1 LKQNLFRYDYK
12 RDVFSIFLFFIELV
26 LFITLTALEIFSYFI
41 ISPEYTIVGGTSEFA
56 YFIETFIILGISLWV
71 MIFGLLL
78 IYQLS
83 GFQKTAK
90 VVTFLLIILS
100 GVKIVFYLP
109 ALTFDVP
116 VWYIIRQFVPIVLS
130 GVVLV
135 FSILHY
141 LDIRVQ
147 KYL

>member
-1 LKQNLFRYDYK
+1 
-12 RDVFSIFLFFIELV
+12 
-26 LFITLTALEIFSYFI
+26 
-41 ISPEYTIVGGTSEFA
+41 VGGTSEFA
-56 YFIETFIILGISLWV
+56 YFIETFIVLGISSWV

-90 VVTFLLIILS
+90 VVTFLLILLS

-135 FSILHY
+135 FAILRY